1 MIIRLL
7 KKEWKIQITMRVNF
21 SYSKDTG
28 ETRTIYVLSDTEDIM
43 KGGWGGGGRCSET
56 NNFIKELF
64 KSFLNNYQK
73 EEQIIR
79 GSNFVFESVERM
91 DYKLHK
97 VGLKRG
103 KSYLESPE

>member
-43 KGGWGGGGRCSET
+43 KGGWGGGGGVVKQIILLK
-56 NNFIKELF
+56 N
-64 KSFLNNYQK
+64 FLNL
-73 EEQIIR
+73 
-79 GSNFVFESVERM
+79 F
-91 DYKLHK
+91 
-97 VGLKRG
+97 
-103 KSYLESPE
+103 

>member
-43 KGGWGGGGRCSET
+43 KGGWGGGGGGGE
-56 NNFIKELF
+56 
-64 KSFLNNYQK
+64 
-73 EEQIIR
+73 
-79 GSNFVFESVERM
+79 
-91 DYKLHK
+91 
-97 VGLKRG
+97 G
-103 KSYLESPE
+103 KKKFY